1 MPSGTDELLLKA
13 DELDELPN
21 TDELSLEDDEL
32 DELLE
37 TDDPPLLEDDEGV
50 SKNAWSKS
58 ILITSDEEIDLFSVK
73 VPCELLSDSMYVAV
87 KDDPVKF
94 GTGTAEFEILTPL
107 TYTRSEPSMYDVET
121 DVVL

>member
-73 VPCELLSDSMYVAV
+73 VPCELL
-87 KDDPVKF
+87 
-94 GTGTAEFEILTPL
+94 
-107 TYTRSEPSMYDVET
+107 
-121 DVVL
+121 